1 MAGGDLVTAVDGR
14 PVLEFNDLIGY
25 VLENKL
31 PGDKINLTILRDN
44 QTKEV
49 VLTLGK
55 RP

>member
-1 MAGGDLVTAVDGR
+1 VDNR

-31 PGDKINLTILRDN
+31 PGDKITLTVMRDN
-44 QTKEV
+44 QQKEV
-49 VLTLGK
+49 SLTLGK